1 MNEEAATNGTNTAW
15 YRTLVLLK
23 KQKLLNTD
31 WMSKYNENPESNSWV
46 LGVREE
52 AKAIDF
58 AQELI
63 NLSKA
68 FPGLTTDDD
77 RVRTILNK
85 RKAKLMDLQA
95 KGIDLSGYEPI
106 ASILKRAGITDTS
119 ANGYSPTALYNT
131 GGYTGAW
138 GPEGKLA
145 VLHEKELVLNKQDT
159 ENILSSVNILR
170 QISQALDN
178 SAIWA
183 SLGLGGL
190 NAASIGTLADQTLQQ
205 EVHISAD
212 FPNVTDHNEIEMA
225 IDNLINAASQ
235 YAYRK

>member
-1 MNEEAATNGTNTAW
+1 MIDE
-15 YRTLVLLK
+15 
-23 KQKLLNTD
+23 KLSQNYAQLIED
-31 WMSKYNENPESNSWV
+31 YIQSKYPYGRW
-46 LGVREE
+46 
-52 AKAIDF
+52 
-58 AQELI
+58 
-63 NLSKA
+63 
-68 FPGLTTDDD
+68 
-77 RVRTILNK
+77 
-85 RKAKLMDLQA
+85 
-95 KGIDLSGYEPI
+95 
-106 ASILKRAGITDTS
+106 TDTQIQKYLS
-119 ANGYSPTALYNT
+119 ERQIKIDKYGLADQYGSNEDLRKEMKEKYPEAFLDT

-145 VLHEKELVLNKQDT
+145 VLHEKELVLNAQDT

-178 SAIWA
+178 NAVWA
-183 SLGLGGL
+183 SLGLGGF